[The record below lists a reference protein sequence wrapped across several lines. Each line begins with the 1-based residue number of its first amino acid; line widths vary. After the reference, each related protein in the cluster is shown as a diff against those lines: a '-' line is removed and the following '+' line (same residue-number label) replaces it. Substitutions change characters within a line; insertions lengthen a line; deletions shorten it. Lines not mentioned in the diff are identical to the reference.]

1 MSDIFKRYRGGAAQQ
16 TDNAS
21 FDDDEGGPSGAYR
34 RIREAEILAAIDRLP
49 ALPVVVQRVL
59 GSMSDDKTDARA
71 LDELIS
77 QDMVITGRVLKL
89 VNSPFYN
96 QRNQVSSLQQAV
108 ALMGQRSLRSLV
120 VAVSAR
126 DIMSADMSV
135 YGFGP
140 NGMWLNSMVT
150 ANLARRAGELLKLP
164 SERCDEAF
172 VAGLLRDVGM
182 LVLGPILKE
191 GDLTLQATDAKGID
205 IIDRERSLIGYDHGW
220 VGERVCSKW
229 KLPQALTTVIGKHH
243 RVPSTMDDDIR
254 LLMTILRIAER
265 LAYTAKAGIDG
276 GHNFDTAVDAPLLR
290 AAGMKEDVFRSLLQA
305 VPSVIESAKAEL

>member
-1 MSDIFKRYRGGAAQQ
+1 MKGLAVSDIFQRYRSGSAQQ
-16 TDNAS
+16 RSGTGHD
-21 FDDDEGGPSGAYR
+21 DDDESGPSGAYR

-49 ALPVVVQRVL
+49 ALPVVVQRIL
-59 GSMSDDKTDARA
+59 GSMNDEKTDARA

-126 DIMSADMSV
+126 DIMAADMTA

-150 ANLARRAGELLKLP
+150 ANLARKTGELLRCP
-164 SERCDEAF
+164 SEQCDEAF

-182 LVLGPILKE
+182 LVLGP
-191 GDLTLQATDAKGID
+191 
-205 IIDRERSLIGYDHGW
+205 
-220 VGERVCSKW
+220 CSRMLVW
-229 KLPQALTTVIGKHH
+229 P
-243 RVPSTMDDDIR
+243 
-254 LLMTILRIAER
+254 
-265 LAYTAKAGIDG
+265 
-276 GHNFDTAVDAPLLR
+276 
-290 AAGMKEDVFRSLLQA
+290 
-305 VPSVIESAKAEL
+305 

>member
-1 MSDIFKRYRGGAAQQ
+1 M
-16 TDNAS
+16 
-21 FDDDEGGPSGAYR
+21 
-34 RIREAEILAAIDRLP
+34 AAIDRLP
-49 ALPVVVQRVL
+49 ALPVVVQRIL
-59 GSMSDDKTDARA
+59 GSMNDEKTDARA

-120 VAVSAR
+120 VAVSTR
-126 DIMSADMSV
+126 DIMAADMSA

-150 ANLARRAGELLKLP
+150 ANLARKTGELLRCP
-164 SERCDEAF
+164 SEQCDEAF

-182 LVLGPILKE
+182 LVLGPLLKQA
-191 GDLTLQATDAKGID
+191 GLTLNAADAKGID

-229 KLPQALTTVIGKHH
+229 KLPKSLTVVIGKHH
-243 RVPSTMDDDIR
+243 RVPATMDDSTR

-276 GHNFDTAVDAPLLR
+276 NHSFDID
-290 AAGMKEDVFRSLLQA
+290 G
-305 VPSVIESAKAEL
+305 

>member
-1 MSDIFKRYRGGAAQQ
+1 VSDIFKRYRSGSTQSPESA
-16 TDNAS
+16 N
-21 FDDDEGGPSGAYR
+21 FDDDESGLSGANR

-49 ALPVVVQRVL
+49 ALPVVVQRIL
-59 GSMSDDKTDARA
+59 GSMNDEKTDARA

-96 QRNQVSSLQQAV
+96 RRNQVSSLQQAV

-126 DIMSADMSV
+126 DIMAADVSA

-150 ANLARRAGELLKLP
+150 ASLARCAAELLKCS

-182 LVLGPILKE
+182 LVLGPM
-191 GDLTLQATDAKGID
+191 LQANGLSLQVADAQGID
-205 IIDRERSLIGYDHGW
+205 IIDRERSLIGYDHG
-220 VGERVCSKW
+220 CM
-229 KLPQALTTVIGKHH
+229 PPI
-243 RVPSTMDDDIR
+243 
-254 LLMTILRIAER
+254 
-265 LAYTAKAGIDG
+265 
-276 GHNFDTAVDAPLLR
+276 
-290 AAGMKEDVFRSLLQA
+290 
-305 VPSVIESAKAEL
+305 